1 MAPSKDCIWPFA
13 GFFAA
18 THGEDRAMIRYLNRS
33 SMEIKD
39 IHTHHS
45 SKEAIQNVAFQS
57 FVPQPGHYYSVGIHP
72 WNIDSGTFILP
83 EEQGIIREKKEIIT
97 EKQVIISEEEQ
108 ETTIADQAITR
119 EEQEITTEK
128 QAIAREEQ
136 EIATEKQGERVE
148 NAEIVAE
155 EQEKIAR
162 HPQVIAI
169 GETGLDRLISTSMET
184 QIKVFKQQIQLA
196 EQVQKPLIIHAVRT
210 FNELIRLKQ
219 QIKPSVAWIIHGF
232 RGKKQIAEQ
241 LVKHGFYLSFGEKY
255 QEEAL
260 RHTPLNRIFLET
272 DESTQ
277 SIDTLYRKAAE
288 ILSLPLPEFS
298 ENIRQNIRQVFFS
311 R

>member
-13 GFFAA
+13 GFSVA
-18 THGEDRAMIRYLNRS
+18 THGEDQAMIPYLNHSR
-33 SMEIKD
+33 MEITD

-72 WNIDSGTFILP
+72 WNIDSGKFILP
-83 EEQGIIREKKEIIT
+83 EEQGIIKEKKEITT
-97 EKQVIISEEEQ
+97 EKQAIISEEKQ
-108 ETTIADQAITR
+108 ETTKADQAITR
-119 EEQEITTEK
+119 EEQK
-128 QAIAREEQ
+128 
-136 EIATEKQGERVE
+136 IATEKRSSRVE
-148 NAEIVAE
+148 NPEIVAE

-184 QIKVFKQQIQLA
+184 QINVFKQQIQLA

-277 SIDTLYRKAAE
+277 PIGVLYRKAADN
-288 ILSLPLPEFS
+288 LSIPLEEFS